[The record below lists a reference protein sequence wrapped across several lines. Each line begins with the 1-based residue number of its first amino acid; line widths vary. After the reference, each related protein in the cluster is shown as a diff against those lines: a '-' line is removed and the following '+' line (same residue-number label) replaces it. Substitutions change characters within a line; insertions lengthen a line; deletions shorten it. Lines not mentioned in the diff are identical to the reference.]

1 MVLSNFVSVACT
13 NYTLNTTEQIKSP
26 AKHGFLK
33 KTGRVI
39 GWLVAFVIMLLL
51 LAAILLQVPAV
62 QRTAKNKVVSYLS
75 QKTGVPVQVG
85 SIHLAFPEMLVLNG
99 VYLPQL
105 NHDTLLYADRLGVQ
119 LGMLALLKGEV
130 LLRDIWLT
138 DAVVKLSTDSAGGA
152 NYAFLADAFTS
163 ADAPEAPA
171 TKADSTAG
179 EPLVIAADKLRLNR
193 VRFEYNDTAGGIKVD
208 AEMAQ
213 LRANI
218 KLLKPGKMLFGLK
231 NLDWHGGKLTI
242 NMTTPALTDKD
253 TTSTESLPLI
263 IDIDQTELT
272 EVDFDFAAPADGL
285 VFQTKVGAM
294 KASGLNFNLQA
305 QTLLFNDLQLSR
317 SSYFM
322 QSSPPAK
329 PAQTTEAT
337 TDPTKNW
344 VVRANSIGLEAGS
357 FTYDDLTAAR
367 IARGMD
373 YGHLGF
379 NNISLSANDF
389 YVNGG
394 DTVQA
399 RIAKGSLREKAG
411 FTLQSL
417 EGDLLYTANGVRLQ
431 NLLLTTPHSTIADYL
446 EIGYESPAAV
456 ALNPGKLYMAA
467 NLRKTKIGHAD
478 LLNVA
483 PMLLEYPMF
492 ADFEKGTMQ
501 LQGKVSGQLNNLLF
515 DKVEASLFGGTV
527 VKLSGRLQGLP
538 NVALIKSNL
547 SVTELSTTGD
557 DLKKIIP
564 PEYLPENIVLPD
576 KVTLKGSVN
585 GDINNELKLNLLL
598 SSSMGKA
605 SIKGF
610 LRNIT
615 DSKRAVYD
623 VSGGL
628 EQFDVGQLL
637 KMSETIG
644 KITLDFS
651 AKGKNLN
658 PAYAD
663 GTYALN
669 LKSAE
674 LQGHTFKNIRV
685 NGQAKKGIFN
695 INSSGSED
703 ELDYILTLYADMR
716 GTYPSISSELS
727 LRHADLYKMG
737 FTDFPLNFRVDAFA
751 IFPKLDVERPE
762 GSFLVTS
769 FEGIYDSLPFQ
780 LDTMAVIASQQG
792 NRNHL
797 KFETD
802 FAEGSIDGV
811 YTLTGLFP
819 DVQQYIIRHYGFGKP
834 QPALQG
840 NQQALFTLKVK
851 PSNQLTQF
859 FPGFEIEEPLFAQL
873 NFDSKLCIFDIKGEI
888 PTIAYGGNRIAG
900 GTLFAQGTDSSINY
914 KIYLSEVGNETFAIP
929 TALLQGEVVH
939 NIIYADVRLLD
950 EKGRLQHTLAGK
962 IEQTTEGLALHV
974 DPLSVTL
981 NYDEW
986 GLDPANLLLF
996 GTQGIYA
1003 DQFTFSNGSQALILQ
1018 SQGSRAEDPLGIRLF
1033 NFEIGTFTSIA
1044 RQDSLYLNGKING
1057 TAEIRLD
1064 LDNLV
1069 FETDMEIEHLTYKN
1083 DTLGDL
1089 SVKVH
1094 STEADIFSI
1103 QCVYKG
1109 NGDKASIDGTYNN
1122 ATEYLELFT
1131 DIERLNLK
1139 SLEPFFAGFLTQP
1152 SGHLEGGLSI
1162 SGKPSNPDITGNLIF
1177 AEAEATVP
1185 LLNSRFSLKNER
1197 IRFLEDR
1204 IYFNQFTLRD
1214 ADGKTAILDGNI
1226 LAPDEKNPFRYQLDF
1241 SAKNFR
1247 AINSTRKNNSLFYGT
1262 LFVDSEIKIRGSVE
1276 RPDVNA
1282 NFRINDKT
1290 IFTLVMPS
1298 DDPQVS
1304 ERQGI
1309 VEFIDPSNPEGD
1321 DLLVDRIDSL
1331 STSNIKGMD
1340 LNASIEIDKNAIFN
1354 FIIDENN
1361 GDMLTSKGSGSL
1373 YGGINP
1379 AGRITMTGTYELF
1392 EGSYETSLAIFSK
1405 KKFQIQK
1412 GSTITWTGEPTT
1424 ADVDITAVYST
1435 KAAPYDLVE
1444 SIIIGENATTKVR
1457 YRERQP
1463 FDVKLNMKGELLKPE
1478 ITFDLEL
1485 NKSSSATSDL
1495 QYTINS
1501 KIDQL
1506 RLEQSEMNK
1515 QVFALVLLDRFVAEN
1530 PFSSSGGSG
1539 AVSALA
1545 RESVSR
1551 LLEDQLNNL
1560 AGGLIEG
1567 IELDFGL
1574 SSEEDFSTGSSQMRT
1589 DLNVGVST
1597 RLLQDRLKISV
1608 GSNFEL
1614 EGPSRPN
1621 QKTTNIAGNI
1631 QIDYMLSRDGRYS
1644 LRAYRRDEYEVA
1656 LQGQVVET
1664 GVSFIITID
1673 FNTFRELIAYN
1684 KAKKAAKSM
1693 QNEKK

>member
-1 MVLSNFVSVACT
+1 M
-13 NYTLNTTEQIKSP
+13 NTKEEIKSP
-26 AKHGFLK
+26 VKHGFLIK
-33 KTGRVI
+33 AGRVT
-39 GWLVAFVIMLLL
+39 GWLLAFVVMLVL
-51 LAAILLQVPAV
+51 LAALVLQLPAV
-62 QRTAKNKVVSYLS
+62 QRAAKNKAVSYLT
-75 QKTGVPVQVG
+75 QKTGVPVQIA
-85 SIHLAFPEMLVLNG
+85 SIHLAFPEMLVLKG
-99 VYLPQL
+99 VYLPQPGK
-105 NHDTLLYADRLGVQ
+105 DTLLYAGRLGVQ
-119 LGMLALLKGEV
+119 LGMLALLNGEV
-130 LLRDIWLT
+130 EINDVWLT
-138 DAVVKLSTDSAGGA
+138 DAVVKLSTDSTGRT
-152 NYAFLADAFTS
+152 NYTFLTEAFT
-163 ADAPEAPA
+163 
-171 TKADSTAG
+171 TADSPEPIAKPTDSAKG
-179 EPLVIAADKLRLNR
+179 EPLAIAADKLRLNR
-193 VRFEYNDTAGGIKVD
+193 VRFAYYDTAGGIHID
-208 AEMAQ
+208 ADIAQ
-213 LRANI
+213 LRAGI
-218 KLLKPGKMLFGLK
+218 KLLKPEQMVFGLK
-231 NLDWHGGKLTI
+231 KLDWHGGKLTI
-242 NMTTPALTDKD
+242 SMSTPALTDKD
-253 TTSTESLPLI
+253 TASTESLPLI
-263 IDIDQTELT
+263 IDIAKAEIT

-285 VFQTKVGAM
+285 AFQTRVGAM
-294 KASGLNFNLQA
+294 EATGLNFNLAA
-305 QTLLFNDLQLSR
+305 QTILFDDVQLSR
-317 SSYFM
+317 SGYFM
-322 QSSPPAK
+322 QSSPPAQAV
-329 PAQTTEAT
+329 PGTEALAS
-337 TDPTKNW
+337 PTKNW
-344 VVRANSIGLEAGS
+344 VVRAKRIGMEAGS
-357 FTYDDLTAAR
+357 FGYDDLAAAS

-379 NNISLSANDF
+379 KNINLSANNF

-394 DTVQA
+394 DTVLAQ
-399 RIAKGSLREKAG
+399 IEKGSLREKAG
-411 FTLQSL
+411 FTLNSL
-417 EGDLLYTANGVRLQ
+417 KGDLMYTANGIRLQ

-456 ALNPGKLYMAA
+456 AQNPGKLFMAA

-492 ADFEKGTMQ
+492 ADFDKGSMQ
-501 LQGKVSGQLNNLLF
+501 LQGKISGQLNNLLL

-538 NVALIKSNL
+538 DPAAIKSSLN
-547 SVTELSTTGD
+547 VTELTTTSG

-564 PEYLPENIVLPD
+564 TEYLPGQIELPE
-576 KVTLKGSVN
+576 KLTLKGSIN
-585 GDINNELKLNLLL
+585 GDPNNELKLNLLL
-598 SSSMGKA
+598 NSSMGKA
-605 SIKGF
+605 SIKGL
-610 LRNIT
+610 LRYIT

-628 EQFDVGQLL
+628 EQFNIGQLL
-637 KMSETIG
+637 KMPQTVG
-644 KITLDFS
+644 RITLDFS
-651 AKGKNLN
+651 AKGKKLD
-658 PAYAD
+658 PADAD
-663 GTYALN
+663 GNYAIN

-674 LQGHTFKNIRV
+674 VQGHTFKNLRV
-685 NGQAKKGIFN
+685 SGQANRGVFN
-695 INSSGSED
+695 INSSGSEA
-703 ELDYILTLYADMR
+703 ELDYLLTLYADMR
-716 GTYPSISSELS
+716 GAYPSVSAELS
-727 LRHADLYKMG
+727 LHHADLFKMG
-737 FTDFPLNFRVDAFA
+737 FTDFPLNFRADAFA

-780 LDTMAVIASQQG
+780 LDTMALIASQNG
-792 NRNHL
+792 GTNHL

-819 DVQQYIIRHYGFGKP
+819 DLQQYITRHYGFGAPK
-834 QPALQG
+834 PALLG
-840 NQQALFTLKVK
+840 NQQASMALKIK

-859 FPGFEIEEPLFAQL
+859 LPGFDMKEALAVKL
-873 NFDSKLCIFDIKGEI
+873 DFDSKLCIFDIKGEI
-888 PTIAYGGNRIAG
+888 PALTYGGNHITG
-900 GTLFAQGTDSSINY
+900 GSLFAEGTDSSINF

-939 NIIYADVRLLD
+939 NKVYADIRLLD

-962 IEQTTEGLALHV
+962 MEQTADGLALHV
-974 DPLSVTL
+974 DPSSVIL
-981 NYDEW
+981 NYDAW
-986 GLDPANLLLF
+986 GLDPSNLLLF
-996 GTQGIYA
+996 SDFGIYA
-1003 DQFTFSNGSQALILQ
+1003 DQFTFSNGSQALIMQ
-1018 SQGSRAEDPLGIRLF
+1018 SLGNRAEDPLGIRLF
-1033 NFEIGTFTSIA
+1033 NFEIGTFTGIA
-1044 RQDSLYLNGKING
+1044 RQDSLYLNGIING

-1064 LDNLV
+1064 LENLV
-1069 FETDMEIEHLTYKN
+1069 FETDLEVNNLSYKK

-1089 SVKVH
+1089 IVKVH
-1094 STEADIFSI
+1094 STEADIFTI
-1103 QCVYKG
+1103 QSVYTGKG
-1109 NGDKASIDGTYNN
+1109 GKSDKASVEGSYNN
-1122 ATEYLELFT
+1122 EKEYLELFA
-1131 DIERLNLK
+1131 DIERLNLS

-1162 SGKPSNPDITGNLIF
+1162 SGKPANPDITGNLIF

-1214 ADGKTAILDGNI
+1214 AEGKTAILDGNI
-1226 LAPDEKNPFRYQLDF
+1226 LAADEKNPFRYQLDF

-1247 AINSTRKNNSLFYGT
+1247 VINSTRKNNSLFYGT
-1262 LFVDSEIKIRGSVE
+1262 LFIDSEIKIRGSVE
-1276 RPDVNA
+1276 RPDVTA
-1282 NFRINDKT
+1282 SFRVNDKT
-1290 IFTLVMPS
+1290 DFTLVMPS
-1298 DDPQVS
+1298 DDPQLS

-1309 VEFIDPSNPEGD
+1309 VEFINPGSPEGD

-1354 FIIDENN
+1354 FVIDENN
-1361 GDMLTSKGSGSL
+1361 GDMLTSKGSGAL

-1379 AGRITMTGTYELF
+1379 AGRITMTGTYELV

-1424 ADVDITAVYST
+1424 ADVDITAVYAT

-1444 SIIIGENATTKVR
+1444 SIIIGESATTKLR
-1457 YRERQP
+1457 YRDRQP

-1485 NKSSSATSDL
+1485 NKSGNTASDL

-1574 SSEEDFSTGSSQMRT
+1574 TSEEDFSTGSSQMRT

-1621 QKTTNIAGNI
+1621 QKTANIAGNI
-1631 QIDYMLSRDGRYS
+1631 QLDYMLSRDGRYS

-1673 FNTFRELIAYN
+1673 FNTFKELIEYK
-1684 KAKKAAKSM
+1684 KAKKAARSL
-1693 QNEKK
+1693 QDEKK